1 MQKHLSWTRNR
12 SYKRAVTCFIL
23 ALSVT
28 YSCVACTQLS
38 ENTTTPLSPSS
49 QPLSDSSRNT
59 GEELKTLNMAV
70 IPWQVS
76 AEQEKQLQ
84 PLADYLSK
92 TLGKPVKFQITK
104 DYDTSIDLLV
114 TGKVEMAFLGPLSYV
129 KAHLRDPQIKPIVAP
144 IERTT
149 GRPWYTSAIVVN
161 NASGIKTIKD
171 LKGKRFAFVSKSSAS
186 GYLVPLAYFQDIGI
200 NPERDFA
207 TVKYAGSHNK
217 AKADLLAGKVDAI
230 ADDKRSYLQ
239 QQKEGNIDPLKYKI
253 IWESDPIP
261 LSPIVVSSKLP
272 SQLVINLKKAFV
284 NSPEG
289 LLDPSGSESAGY
301 TLVEDR
307 DYTPIRKLQE
317 RLKLK

>member
-1 MQKHLSWTRNR
+1 MQQLLFWTRNR
-12 SYKRAVTCFIL
+12 SYKRAATSFIL
-23 ALSVT
+23 ALTVT
-28 YSCVACTQLS
+28 YSCLACTQPS
-38 ENTTTPLSPSS
+38 ENTTTPPSTSS
-49 QPLSDSSRNT
+49 QPSSDSNT
-59 GEELKTLNMAV
+59 EDELNTLNMAV

-129 KAHLRDPQIKPIVAP
+129 KAHLRDPQVQPIVAP
-144 IERTT
+144 IEKTT

-161 NASGIKTIKD
+161 NGSGIKTLKD
-171 LKGKRFAFVSKSSAS
+171 LKGKRFAFVSKSSTS
-186 GYLVPLAYFQDIGI
+186 GYLVPLAHFKDIGI

-207 TVKYAGSHNK
+207 TVKYAGSHDK

-239 QQKEGNIDPLKYKI
+239 QQKEGNIDPSKYKI

-272 SQLVINLKKAFV
+272 SQLVIDLKKAFV

-289 LLDPSGSESAGY
+289 LLDPSGSQSAGY

-307 DYTPIRKLQE
+307 DYTPIRKLLE

>member
-1 MQKHLSWTRNR
+1 
-12 SYKRAVTCFIL
+12 
-23 ALSVT
+23 
-28 YSCVACTQLS
+28 
-38 ENTTTPLSPSS
+38 
-49 QPLSDSSRNT
+49 
-59 GEELKTLNMAV
+59 MAV

-129 KAHLRDPQIKPIVAP
+129 KAHLRDPQVQPIVAP
-144 IERTT
+144 IEKTT

-161 NASGIKTIKD
+161 NASGIKTLKD
-171 LKGKRFAFVSKSSAS
+171 LKGKRFAFVSKSSTS
-186 GYLVPLAYFQDIGI
+186 GYLVPLAHFKDIGI

-207 TVKYAGSHNK
+207 TVKYAGSHDK

-239 QQKEGNIDPLKYKI
+239 QQKEGNIDPSKYKI

-272 SQLVINLKKAFV
+272 SQLVIDLKKAFV

-289 LLDPSGSESAGY
+289 LLDPSGSQSAGY

>member
-1 MQKHLSWTRNR
+1 MT
-12 SYKRAVTCFIL
+12 
-23 ALSVT
+23 VT
-28 YSCVACTQLS
+28 YSCVACTQPS
-38 ENTTTPLSPSS
+38 ENTRATSPSTDP
-49 QPLSDSSRNT
+49 QPASDSSNT
-59 GEELKTLNMAV
+59 GDELTTLNMAV

-129 KAHLRDPQIKPIVAP
+129 KAHLRDPQVQPIVAP

-161 NASGIKTIKD
+161 NASGIKTLKD
-171 LKGKRFAFVSKSSAS
+171 LKGKRFAFVSKSSTS
-186 GYLVPLAYFQDIGI
+186 GYLVPLAHFQDIGI

-207 TVKYAGSHNK
+207 TVKYAGSHDK
-217 AKADLLAGKVDAI
+217 AKAALLAGNVDAI

-239 QQKEGNIDPLKYKI
+239 QQKEGNIDPSKYKI

-272 SQLVINLKKAFV
+272 SHLIIDLKKAFV

-289 LLDPSGSESAGY
+289 LLDPSGSQSAGY